1 LLASGLGVVMA
12 GAPPA
17 YAEIVAYAAELSGA
31 NEVPPVTAAGTGML
45 EATYDTDSK
54 VLTWTIIYT
63 GLTGEANA
71 AHFHGPAGPD
81 ASASPVIPLEG
92 SLTSPVEGMA
102 TLTDEQA
109 GYLADGMLY
118 FNIHTAQNPG
128 GELRGQVVTTAP

>member
-1 LLASGLGVVMA
+1 MY
-12 GAPPA
+12 GAD
-17 YAEIVAYAAELSGA
+17 LSGA

-54 VLTWTIIYT
+54 VLTWAIIYT

-81 ASASPVIPLEG
+81 ANASPVIPLEG
-92 SLTSPVEGMA
+92 SLASPVEGMA